1 MAQLVEHNLAKVG
14 VAGSSPVV
22 RSIAF
27 EEPVVSIGSFHIT
40 AAWPSGKAEACKA
53 FTPGSNPGFASIA
66 LQAGVL
72 RGARFLIASPCDP
85 FATGPLAPRSVGEL
99 GCVPRTTCRPI
110 MIRPACLEAIAPC
123 QAEKL
128 WTPRRPFAS
137 LFLHP
142 RRLCAYVLFS
152 ASHRFAD
159 LNAGRSQHIIS
170 DLLKH
175 NI

>member
-1 MAQLVEHNLAKVG
+1 
-14 VAGSSPVV
+14 
-22 RSIAF
+22 
-27 EEPVVSIGSFHIT
+27 
-40 AAWPSGKAEACKA
+40 
-53 FTPGSNPGFASIA
+53 
-66 LQAGVL
+66 
-72 RGARFLIASPCDP
+72 
-85 FATGPLAPRSVGEL
+85 
-99 GCVPRTTCRPI
+99 

-142 RRLCAYVLFS
+142 RRLGAYVLFS

-175 NI
+175 NMDAKMAYHTVPGNLWPRFVRALSYRVEPRFSHHCGMYGLVERFAEERHEDHQAQRF

>member
-22 RSIAF
+22 RSIECAGADF
-27 EEPVVSIGSFHIT
+27 NRPFAYT
-40 AAWPSGKAEACKA
+40 AKWPSGKAEACKA

-66 LQAGVL
+66 LQTGVL
-72 RGARFLIASPCDP
+72 RGARFLIASPCHP
-85 FATGPLAPRSVGEL
+85 FATGPLAPRSMGEL

-110 MIRPACLEAIAPC
+110 MIRPACLETIASC

-142 RRLCAYVLFS
+142 RRLGAYVSFS
-152 ASHRFAD
+152 ASRRFAN
-159 LNAGRSQHIIS
+159 LNAGRSQHIIP

>member
-22 RSIAF
+22 RSIECAGADF
-27 EEPVVSIGSFHIT
+27 NRPFAYT
-40 AAWPSGKAEACKA
+40 AKWPSGKAEACKA
-53 FTPGSNPGFASIA
+53 FTPGSNPGFASRA
-66 LQAGVL
+66 LQTGVL
-72 RGARFLIASPCDP
+72 RGARFLCESMRLLRHR
-85 FATGPLAPRSVGEL
+85 PLAPLSVGEL
-99 GCVPRTTCRPI
+99 GCAPCTTCRPS
-110 MIRPACLEAIAPC
+110 MIRPACLGAIAPC

-128 WTPRRPFAS
+128 WTPRRPFVS

-142 RRLCAYVLFS
+142 RRLGACVSFS
-152 ASHRFAD
+152 ASHRFAN